1 MVRVKTPISKQQ
13 RQEQILTEI
22 RINATVRI
30 ADLAER
36 FGTSTETIRRD
47 LDMLGRQGLLNRT
60 YGGGGPPLALEA
72 DMRDRHRLMA
82 RQRWRIAQAAATLVE
97 PGEAIMIDAGST
109 TLHLALALASLN
121 RPIVAVTNGLSIAEA
136 LGKSPHIRVI
146 VCPGELNA
154 PQSAVVG
161 PETHQFLSRLNANR
175 AFIGA
180 SGLTVEGP
188 TEAESSMAWVKR
200 AMIERA
206 SVTNLLIDHTKF
218 NICMLE
224 IVCPIAALQGVLT
237 DEQPDTALREA
248 MEQAGTALT
257 VVS

>member
-13 RQEQILTEI
+13 RQEQILNEV
-22 RINATVRI
+22 RVNAAVRI

-47 LDMLGRQGLLNRT
+47 LDLLGRQGLLNRT
-60 YGGGGPPLALEA
+60 YGGGTPPVAFEA
-72 DMRDRHRLMA
+72 NMRDRHRLMA
-82 RQRWRIAQAAATLVE
+82 KQRWRIAEAAAALVE

-121 RPIVAVTNGLSIAEA
+121 RPIVAVTNGLAIADA
-136 LGKSPHIRVI
+136 LGKSPQIRVI

-154 PQSAVVG
+154 PQSGMVG

-180 SGLTVEGP
+180 SGLTPEGP

-206 SVTNLLIDHTKF
+206 RVATLLIDHSKF
-218 NICMLE
+218 NINMLE
-224 IVCPIAALQGVLT
+224 IVCPIEALHEVFT
-237 DEQPDTALREA
+237 DEQPDAALSEA
-248 MEQAGTALT
+248 IQQAGTTLT
-257 VVS
+257 VVP